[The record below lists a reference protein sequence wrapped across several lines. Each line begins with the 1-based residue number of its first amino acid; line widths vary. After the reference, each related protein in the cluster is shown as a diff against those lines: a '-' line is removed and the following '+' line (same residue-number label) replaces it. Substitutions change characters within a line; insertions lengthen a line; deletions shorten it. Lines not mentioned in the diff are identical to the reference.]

1 MENSKITIDIEEY
14 NKLLVIKTKYET
26 YYNRLKASNE
36 KIVDNLYYCS
46 CCDKTYKQLSKSNHL
61 KSKIHLSNLNK

>member
-1 MENSKITIDIEEY
+1 MENNKIEIDIEEY
-14 NKLLVIKTKYET
+14 NKLLVIKTKYDI

-36 KIVDNLYYCS
+36 KIVDNIYYCS

-61 KSKIHLSNLNK
+61 KSKIHLQNLNN